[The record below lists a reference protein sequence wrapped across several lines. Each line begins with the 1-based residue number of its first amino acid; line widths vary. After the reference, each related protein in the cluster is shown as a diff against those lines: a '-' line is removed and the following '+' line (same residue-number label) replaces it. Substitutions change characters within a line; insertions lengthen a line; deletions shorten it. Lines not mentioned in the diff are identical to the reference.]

1 MVFVEGSKESIEGDL
16 SVFDEFSV
24 WSGLSISS
32 KKSTIFMA
40 GISEVERSRILTNFP
55 FAEGDLPVRYLGL
68 PLMTQAMRRQ
78 DFLPLLER
86 IRGCISTWTSRFLS
100 YAGRLQLIK
109 SFLMSIVN
117 FWAAVFR
124 LPSQCIKEIEELCSA
139 FLWLGAELKS
149 TGAKMA
155 WKDICKT
162 NQEGGLG
169 IRALKEVNLVYGLK
183 LIWRMLTGNSLWGK
197 WIKTNFLKKKN
208 FWEVNGNAQGCSW
221 IWRNMLKLRDIANT
235 ST

>member
-1 MVFVEGSKESIEGDL
+1 
-16 SVFDEFSV
+16 
-24 WSGLSISS
+24 
-32 KKSTIFMA
+32 
-40 GISEVERSRILTNFP
+40 
-55 FAEGDLPVRYLGL
+55 
-68 PLMTQAMRRQ
+68 
-78 DFLPLLER
+78 
-86 IRGCISTWTSRFLS
+86 
-100 YAGRLQLIK
+100 
-109 SFLMSIVN
+109 
-117 FWAAVFR
+117 
-124 LPSQCIKEIEELCSA
+124 
-139 FLWLGAELKS
+139 
-149 TGAKMA
+149 MA

-221 IWRNMLKLRDIANT
+221 IWRNMLNLRDVANT